1 MTQQIIDSA
10 ELQELKAQFTLL
22 DHKLDKQRII
32 NEEILKDSMT
42 RKLSRVEQWYQS
54 RFRTSAIAAPIAGVV
69 FLTQFADKGF
79 PYWGFCLLI
88 IATGIL
94 EVILNR
100 RAYKALNIGN
110 LPSMS
115 MTEATEHIAR
125 HKQLRMMANRIL
137 ALPLIA
143 LIVWTILIASDFAWN
158 LQVIAITVFAMGFT
172 VALGI
177 TQQRANKKRLD
188 EVLQQIEKL
197 RG

>member
-54 RFRTSAIAAPIAGVV
+54 RFRTSAIAAPIAGIV
-69 FLTQFADKGF
+69 FLTQFIDKGF
-79 PYWGFCLLI
+79 HYWGFCLLI

-94 EVILNR
+94 EVILNK
-100 RAYKALNIGN
+100 RAYKALDAAN

-115 MTEATEHIAR
+115 MTEATEHVAR
-125 HKQLRMMANRIL
+125 HKHLRKVANCIL
-137 ALPLIA
+137 ALPLIV

-158 LQVIAITVFAMGFT
+158 LTVITITVLAMGVT
-172 VALGI
+172 VGLGI

-188 EVLQQIEKL
+188 EVLRQIERL
-197 RG
+197 RN

>member
-1 MTQQIIDSA
+1 MTHEMDLT
-10 ELQELKAQFTLL
+10 ELQELKKQFNLI
-22 DHKLDKQRII
+22 DEKLDKQRII
-32 NEEILKDSMT
+32 NEEILRESMKS
-42 RKLSRVEQWYQS
+42 KLSRVELWYQN
-54 RFRTSAIAAPIAGVV
+54 RFRTSAIAAPIIGIV

-79 PYWGFCLLI
+79 HYWGFCLLI

-94 EVILNR
+94 EVILNN
-100 RAYKALNIGN
+100 RAHKALSIGN

-137 ALPLIA
+137 AIPLIA
-143 LIVWTILIASDFAWN
+143 LTVWTILIASDFAWN
-158 LQVIAITVFAMGFT
+158 LPVIAITVFAMGFAF
-172 VALGI
+172 VLGI

-188 EVLQQIEKL
+188 EVLNQIKTL

>member
-1 MTQQIIDSA
+1 MTHEMDLS
-10 ELQELKAQFTLL
+10 ELQELRKQFNLI
-22 DHKLDKQRII
+22 DEKLDKQRII
-32 NEEILKDSMT
+32 NEEILRESMKS
-42 RKLSRVEQWYQS
+42 KLSRVELWYQN
-54 RFRTSAIAAPIAGVV
+54 RFRTSAIAAPIIGIV

-79 PYWGFCLLI
+79 HYWGFCLLI

-94 EVILNR
+94 EVILNN
-100 RAYKALNIGN
+100 RAYKALSIGN

-137 ALPLIA
+137 AIPLIA

-158 LQVIAITVFAMGFT
+158 LQVIAITVFAMGIAF
-172 VALGI
+172 VLGI

-188 EVLQQIEKL
+188 EVLHQIKTL

>member
-54 RFRTSAIAAPIAGVV
+54 RFRTSAIAAPIAGIV
-69 FLTQFADKGF
+69 FLTQFIDKGF
-79 PYWGFCLLI
+79 HYWGFCLLI

-94 EVILNR
+94 EVILNK
-100 RAYKALNIGN
+100 RAYKALDAAN

-115 MTEATEHIAR
+115 MTEATEHVAR
-125 HKQLRMMANRIL
+125 HKHLRKVANSIL
-137 ALPLIA
+137 TLPLIV

-158 LQVIAITVFAMGFT
+158 LTVITITVLAMGVT
-172 VALGI
+172 VGLGI

-188 EVLQQIEKL
+188 EVLRQIERL
-197 RG
+197 RN

>member
-1 MTQQIIDSA
+1 MTHEMDLT
-10 ELQELKAQFTLL
+10 ELQELKKQFNLI
-22 DHKLDKQRII
+22 DEKLDKQRII
-32 NEEILKDSMT
+32 NEELLRESMT
-42 RKLSRVEQWYQS
+42 SKLSHVEKWYQN

-69 FLTQFADKGF
+69 FLTQFADQGF

-100 RAYKALNIGN
+100 RAYRALDIGN

-115 MTEATEHIAR
+115 MTEATEHIAH

-137 ALPLIA
+137 TLPLIA

-188 EVLQQIEKL
+188 EILNQIKTL

>member
-1 MTQQIIDSA
+1 MTHEMDLT

-22 DHKLDKQRII
+22 DHKLDRQRII
-32 NEEILKDSMT
+32 NEEILKDSME

-54 RFRTSAIAAPIAGVV
+54 RFRTSAIAAPIAGFI
-69 FLTQFADKGF
+69 FLIQFIDKGF

-94 EVILNR
+94 EVILNK

-125 HKQLRMMANRIL
+125 HKQLRMIANRIL
-137 ALPLIA
+137 TLPLIA

-188 EVLQQIEKL
+188 EVLNQIKTL

>member
-1 MTQQIIDSA
+1 MDLT
-10 ELQELKAQFTLL
+10 ELQELRKQFNLI
-22 DHKLDKQRII
+22 DEKLDRQRII
-32 NEEILKDSMT
+32 NEEILRESMKS
-42 RKLSRVEQWYQS
+42 KLSRVELWYQN
-54 RFRTSAIAAPIAGVV
+54 RFRTSVIAAPIIGIV

-79 PYWGFCLLI
+79 HYWGFCLLI

-94 EVILNR
+94 EVILNN
-100 RAYKALNIGN
+100 RAYKALSIGN

-137 ALPLIA
+137 AIPLIA

-158 LQVIAITVFAMGFT
+158 LPVIGITVFAMGVAF
-172 VALGI
+172 ALGV

-188 EVLQQIEKL
+188 DVLNQIKSL

>member
-1 MTQQIIDSA
+1 MTHEMDLS
-10 ELQELKAQFTLL
+10 ELQELRKQFNLI
-22 DHKLDKQRII
+22 DEKLDKQRII
-32 NEEILKDSMT
+32 NEEILRESMKS
-42 RKLSRVEQWYQS
+42 KLSRVELWYQN
-54 RFRTSAIAAPIAGVV
+54 RFRTSAIAAPIVGIV

-79 PYWGFCLLI
+79 HYWGFCLLI

-94 EVILNR
+94 EVILNN

-158 LQVIAITVFAMGFT
+158 LQVITITVFAMGFT
-172 VALGI
+172 VVLGI

-188 EVLQQIEKL
+188 EVLNQIKTL

>member
-1 MTQQIIDSA
+1 MTHEMDLS
-10 ELQELKAQFTLL
+10 ELQELRKQFNLI
-22 DHKLDKQRII
+22 DEKLDKQRII
-32 NEEILKDSMT
+32 NEEILRESMKS
-42 RKLSRVEQWYQS
+42 KLSRVELWYQN
-54 RFRTSAIAAPIAGVV
+54 RFRTSAIAAPIIGIV
-69 FLTQFADKGF
+69 FLTQFVDKGF
-79 PYWGFCLLI
+79 HYWGFCLLI

-94 EVILNR
+94 EVILNN
-100 RAYKALNIGN
+100 RAYKALSIGN

-137 ALPLIA
+137 AIPLIA

-172 VALGI
+172 IALGI

-188 EVLQQIEKL
+188 EVLNQIKTL

>member
-1 MTQQIIDSA
+1 MTHEMDLS
-10 ELQELKAQFTLL
+10 ELQELRKQFNLI
-22 DHKLDKQRII
+22 DEKLDKQRII
-32 NEEILKDSMT
+32 NEEILSESMKS
-42 RKLSRVEQWYQS
+42 KLSRVELWYQN
-54 RFRTSAIAAPIAGVV
+54 RFRTSAIAAPIIGIV
-69 FLTQFADKGF
+69 FLTQFVDKGF
-79 PYWGFCLLI
+79 HYWGFCLLI

-94 EVILNR
+94 EVILNN
-100 RAYKALNIGN
+100 RAYKALSIGN

-158 LQVIAITVFAMGFT
+158 LPVIAITVFAMGIAF
-172 VALGI
+172 VLGI

-188 EVLQQIEKL
+188 EVLNQIKTL

>member
-1 MTQQIIDSA
+1 MTHTTDLT
-10 ELQELKAQFTLL
+10 ELQQLREQFNLI
-22 DHKLDKQRII
+22 DEKLEKQRII
-32 NEEILKDSMT
+32 NEEILNVSMQH
-42 RKLSRVEQWYQS
+42 KLSHIEQWYRR
-54 RFRTSAIAAPIAGVV
+54 RFSTSALAAPIVGVV

-94 EVILNR
+94 EIILNS
-100 RAYKALNIGN
+100 RAYKALDLAN

-158 LQVIAITVFAMGFT
+158 LPVIAITVFAMGIGI
-172 VALGI
+172 ALGI

-188 EVLQQIEKL
+188 EVLNQIKTL

>member
-54 RFRTSAIAAPIAGVV
+54 RFRTSAIAAPIAGIV
-69 FLTQFADKGF
+69 FLTQFIDKGF
-79 PYWGFCLLI
+79 HYWGFCLLI

-94 EVILNR
+94 EVILNK
-100 RAYKALNIGN
+100 RAYKALDAAN

-115 MTEATEHIAR
+115 MTEATEHVAR
-125 HKQLRMMANRIL
+125 HKHLRKVANSIL
-137 ALPLIA
+137 ALPLIV

-158 LQVIAITVFAMGFT
+158 LTVIAITVLAMGVT
-172 VALGI
+172 VGLGI

-188 EVLQQIEKL
+188 EVLRQIERL
-197 RG
+197 RN

>member
-1 MTQQIIDSA
+1 MTHEMDLT

-54 RFRTSAIAAPIAGVV
+54 RFRTSAIAAPIAGFI
-69 FLTQFADKGF
+69 FLMRFIDKGF

-100 RAYKALNIGN
+100 RAYKALDIGN

-188 EVLQQIEKL
+188 EVLNQIKTL

>member
-1 MTQQIIDSA
+1 MTHEMDLT
-10 ELQELKAQFTLL
+10 ELQELRKQFNLI
-22 DHKLDKQRII
+22 DEKLDKQRII
-32 NEEILKDSMT
+32 NEEILRESMT
-42 RKLSRVEQWYQS
+42 SKLSRVEKWYQN

-100 RAYKALNIGN
+100 RAYKALDIGN

-115 MTEATEHIAR
+115 MTEATEHVAS
-125 HKQLRMMANRIL
+125 HKLLRMIANRIL
-137 ALPLIA
+137 ALPLLA
-143 LIVWTILIASDFAWN
+143 LIVWTILIASDFTWN
-158 LQVIAITVFAMGFT
+158 LPVIAITIFAMGIS
-172 VALGI
+172 VAWGI

-188 EVLQQIEKL
+188 EVLQQIEMLKK
-197 RG
+197 

>member
-1 MTQQIIDSA
+1 MTHEMDLT
-10 ELQELKAQFTLL
+10 ELQELRKQFNLI
-22 DHKLDKQRII
+22 DEKLDKQRII
-32 NEEILKDSMT
+32 NEELLRESMT
-42 RKLSRVEQWYQS
+42 SKLSRVEKWYQN

-69 FLTQFADKGF
+69 FLTQFADQGF

-100 RAYKALNIGN
+100 RAYKALDARH

-115 MTEATEHIAR
+115 MTEATEHVAR
-125 HKQLRMMANRIL
+125 HKQLRTEANRIL

-172 VALGI
+172 IALGI

>member
-1 MTQQIIDSA
+1 MTHEMDLT
-10 ELQELKAQFTLL
+10 ELQELRKQFNLI
-22 DHKLDKQRII
+22 DEKLDKQRII
-32 NEEILKDSMT
+32 NEEILRESMKS
-42 RKLSRVEQWYQS
+42 KLSRVELWYQN
-54 RFRTSAIAAPIAGVV
+54 RFRTSAIAAPIIGIV
-69 FLTQFADKGF
+69 FLTQFVDKGF
-79 PYWGFCLLI
+79 HYWGFCLLI

-94 EVILNR
+94 EVILNN
-100 RAYKALNIGN
+100 RAYKALSIGN

-137 ALPLIA
+137 AIPLIA

-158 LQVIAITVFAMGFT
+158 LQVIAITVFAMGFAI
-172 VALGI
+172 ALGI

-188 EVLQQIEKL
+188 EVLNQIKTL

>member
-1 MTQQIIDSA
+1 MTHEMDLS
-10 ELQELKAQFTLL
+10 ELQELRKQFNLI
-22 DHKLDKQRII
+22 DEKLDKQRII
-32 NEEILKDSMT
+32 NEEILRESMKS
-42 RKLSRVEQWYQS
+42 KLSRVELWYQN
-54 RFRTSAIAAPIAGVV
+54 RFRTSAIAAPIIGIV

-79 PYWGFCLLI
+79 HYWGFCLLI

-94 EVILNR
+94 EVILNN
-100 RAYKALNIGN
+100 RAYKALSIGN

-137 ALPLIA
+137 AIPLIA

-158 LQVIAITVFAMGFT
+158 LQVIAITVFAMG
-172 VALGI
+172 VAFVLGI

-188 EVLQQIEKL
+188 EVLHQIKTL

>member
-1 MTQQIIDSA
+1 MTHQTMDLT
-10 ELQELKAQFTLL
+10 ELQELKAQFNLL
-22 DHKLDKQRII
+22 DMKLDKQRII
-32 NEEILKDSMT
+32 NEEILRESMT
-42 RKLSRVEQWYQS
+42 SKLSRVEQWYQN

-69 FLTQFADKGF
+69 FLTQFADQGF

-137 ALPLIA
+137 TLPLIA
-143 LIVWTILIASDFAWN
+143 LIVWTILIASDFTWN

-172 VALGI
+172 IALGI

>member
-1 MTQQIIDSA
+1 MTHEMDLT
-10 ELQELKAQFTLL
+10 ELQELRKQFDLI
-22 DHKLDKQRII
+22 DEKLDKQRII
-32 NEEILKDSMT
+32 NEEILRESMT
-42 RKLSRVEQWYQS
+42 SKLSHVEKWYQN

-69 FLTQFADKGF
+69 FLTQFAGQGF

-100 RAYKALNIGN
+100 RAYKALDIGN

-137 ALPLIA
+137 TLPLIA

-188 EVLQQIEKL
+188 EVLNQIKTL

>member
-54 RFRTSAIAAPIAGVV
+54 RFRTSAIAAPIAGIV
-69 FLTQFADKGF
+69 FLTQFIDKGF
-79 PYWGFCLLI
+79 HYWGFCLLI

-94 EVILNR
+94 EVILNK
-100 RAYKALNIGN
+100 RAYKALDAAN

-115 MTEATEHIAR
+115 MTEATEHVAR
-125 HKQLRMMANRIL
+125 HKHLRKVANSIL
-137 ALPLIA
+137 AFPLIV

-158 LQVIAITVFAMGFT
+158 LTVITITVFAMGVT
-172 VALGI
+172 VGLGI

-188 EVLQQIEKL
+188 EVLNQIKTL

>member
-1 MTQQIIDSA
+1 MDLT
-10 ELQELKAQFTLL
+10 ELQELRKQFDLI
-22 DHKLDKQRII
+22 DEKLDKQRII
-32 NEEILKDSMT
+32 NEEILRESMT
-42 RKLSRVEQWYQS
+42 SKLSHVEKWYQN

-69 FLTQFADKGF
+69 FLTQFANQGF

-100 RAYKALNIGN
+100 RAYKALDIGN

-137 ALPLIA
+137 TLPLIA

-158 LQVIAITVFAMGFT
+158 FQVIAITVFAMGFT

-188 EVLQQIEKL
+188 EVLNQIKTL

>member
-1 MTQQIIDSA
+1 MTHEMDLS
-10 ELQELKAQFTLL
+10 ELQELRKQFNLI
-22 DHKLDKQRII
+22 DEKLDKQRII
-32 NEEILKDSMT
+32 NEEILRESMKS
-42 RKLSRVEQWYQS
+42 KLSRVELWYQN
-54 RFRTSAIAAPIAGVV
+54 RFRTSAIAAPIIGIV
-69 FLTQFADKGF
+69 FLTQFVGKGF
-79 PYWGFCLLI
+79 HYWGFCLLI

-94 EVILNR
+94 EVFLNR

-137 ALPLIA
+137 AIPLIA
-143 LIVWTILIASDFAWN
+143 LIVWTILIANDFAWN
-158 LQVIAITVFAMGFT
+158 LQVITITVFAMGFT
-172 VALGI
+172 VVLGI

-188 EVLQQIEKL
+188 EVLNQIKTL

>member
-1 MTQQIIDSA
+1 MTHEMDLS
-10 ELQELKAQFTLL
+10 ELQELRKQFNLI
-22 DHKLDKQRII
+22 DEKLDKQRII
-32 NEEILKDSMT
+32 NEEILSESMKS
-42 RKLSRVEQWYQS
+42 KLSRVELWYQN
-54 RFRTSAIAAPIAGVV
+54 RFRTSAIAAPIIGIV
-69 FLTQFADKGF
+69 FLTQFVGKGF
-79 PYWGFCLLI
+79 HYWGFCLLI

-94 EVILNR
+94 EVILNN
-100 RAYKALNIGN
+100 RAYKALSIGN

-158 LQVIAITVFAMGFT
+158 LPVIAITVFAMGIAF
-172 VALGI
+172 VLGI

-188 EVLQQIEKL
+188 EVLNQIKTL

>member
-1 MTQQIIDSA
+1 MTHEMDLT
-10 ELQELKAQFTLL
+10 ELQELRKQFNLI
-22 DHKLDKQRII
+22 DEKLDKQRII
-32 NEEILKDSMT
+32 NEELLRESMKS
-42 RKLSRVEQWYQS
+42 KLSRVELWYQN
-54 RFRTSAIAAPIAGVV
+54 RFRTSAIAAPIIGIV
-69 FLTQFADKGF
+69 FLTQFVGKGF
-79 PYWGFCLLI
+79 HYWGFCLLI

-94 EVILNR
+94 EVILNN
-100 RAYKALNIGN
+100 RAYKALSIGN

-137 ALPLIA
+137 AIPLIA

-188 EVLQQIEKL
+188 EVLNQIKTL

>member
-22 DHKLDKQRII
+22 DHKLDQQRII
-32 NEEILKDSMT
+32 NEEILKDSME

-54 RFRTSAIAAPIAGVV
+54 RFRTSAIAAPIAGIV
-69 FLTQFADKGF
+69 FLTQFIDKGF
-79 PYWGFCLLI
+79 HYWGFCLLI

-94 EVILNR
+94 EVILNK
-100 RAYKALNIGN
+100 RAYKALDAAN

-115 MTEATEHIAR
+115 MTEATEHVAR
-125 HKQLRMMANRIL
+125 HKHLRKVANSIL
-137 ALPLIA
+137 TLPLIV

-158 LQVIAITVFAMGFT
+158 LTVIAITVLAMGVT
-172 VALGI
+172 VGLGI

-188 EVLQQIEKL
+188 EVLRQIERL
-197 RG
+197 RN

>member
-1 MTQQIIDSA
+1 MTHEMDLS
-10 ELQELKAQFTLL
+10 ELQELRKQFNLI
-22 DHKLDKQRII
+22 DEKLDKQRII
-32 NEEILKDSMT
+32 NEEILRESMKS
-42 RKLSRVEQWYQS
+42 KLSRVELWYQN
-54 RFRTSAIAAPIAGVV
+54 RFRTSAIAAPIIGIV
-69 FLTQFADKGF
+69 FLTQFANKGF
-79 PYWGFCLLI
+79 HYWGFCLLI

-94 EVILNR
+94 EVILNN
-100 RAYKALNIGN
+100 RAYKALSIGN

-137 ALPLIA
+137 AIPLIA

-158 LQVIAITVFAMGFT
+158 LQVIAITVFAMG
-172 VALGI
+172 VAFVLGI

-188 EVLQQIEKL
+188 EVLHQIKTL

>member
-1 MTQQIIDSA
+1 MTHEMDLT
-10 ELQELKAQFTLL
+10 ELQELRKQFNLI
-22 DHKLDKQRII
+22 DEKLDKQRII
-32 NEEILKDSMT
+32 NEELLRESMT
-42 RKLSRVEQWYQS
+42 SKLSHVGKWYQN

-69 FLTQFADKGF
+69 FLTQFADQGF

-100 RAYKALNIGN
+100 RAYKALDIGN

-125 HKQLRMMANRIL
+125 HKQFRMMANRIL
-137 ALPLIA
+137 DRPLNA

-188 EVLQQIEKL
+188 EVLNQIKTL

>member
-1 MTQQIIDSA
+1 MTHEMDLS
-10 ELQELKAQFTLL
+10 ELQELRKQFNLI
-22 DHKLDKQRII
+22 DEKLDKQRII
-32 NEEILKDSMT
+32 NEEILRESMKS
-42 RKLSRVEQWYQS
+42 KLSRVELWYQN
-54 RFRTSAIAAPIAGVV
+54 RFRTSAIAAPIIGIV

-79 PYWGFCLLI
+79 HYWGFCLLI

-94 EVILNR
+94 EVILNNS
-100 RAYKALNIGN
+100 AYKALNIGN

-158 LQVIAITVFAMGFT
+158 LPVIAITVFAMGIAF
-172 VALGI
+172 VLGI

-188 EVLQQIEKL
+188 EVLNQIKTL

>member
-1 MTQQIIDSA
+1 MTHEMDLS
-10 ELQELKAQFTLL
+10 ELQELRKQFNLI
-22 DHKLDKQRII
+22 DEKLDKQRII
-32 NEEILKDSMT
+32 NEEILRESMKS
-42 RKLSRVEQWYQS
+42 KLSRVELWYQN
-54 RFRTSAIAAPIAGVV
+54 RFRTSAIAAPIIGIV
-69 FLTQFADKGF
+69 FLTQFVGKGF
-79 PYWGFCLLI
+79 HYWGFCLLI

-94 EVILNR
+94 EVILNN
-100 RAYKALNIGN
+100 RAYKALSIGN

-158 LQVIAITVFAMGFT
+158 LPVTAITVFAMG
-172 VALGI
+172 VAFVLGI

-188 EVLQQIEKL
+188 EVLNQIKTL

>member
-1 MTQQIIDSA
+1 MTHQTMDLT
-10 ELQELKAQFTLL
+10 ELQELKAQFNLL
-22 DHKLDKQRII
+22 DMKLDKQRII
-32 NEEILKDSMT
+32 NEEILRESMN
-42 RKLSRVEQWYQS
+42 RKLSRVEQWYQN
-54 RFRTSAIAAPIAGVV
+54 RFRTSAFAAPIVSV
-69 FLTQFADKGF
+69 IFLTQFIGRGF

-94 EVILNR
+94 EIILNR
-100 RAYKALNIGN
+100 RAYKALDARH

-115 MTEATEHIAR
+115 MTEATEHVTH
-125 HKQLRMMANRIL
+125 HKQLRTEANRIL
-137 ALPLIA
+137 TLPLIA

>member
-1 MTQQIIDSA
+1 MTS
-10 ELQELKAQFTLL
+10 
-22 DHKLDKQRII
+22 
-32 NEEILKDSMT
+32 
-42 RKLSRVEQWYQS
+42 KLSRVEKWYQN

-69 FLTQFADKGF
+69 FLTQFADQGF

-188 EVLQQIEKL
+188 EVLNQIKTL